1 MQQGQLKHLRR
12 EVRRKRICSDIALLP
27 QLRCPLIRIFQMTI
41 DLFIFIFDQC
51 SVEHFQF
58 HIATLLAIS
67 GDGDNLYERGGR
79 VGGGTRRQ

>member
-1 MQQGQLKHLRR
+1 
-12 EVRRKRICSDIALLP
+12 
-27 QLRCPLIRIFQMTI
+27 MTI
-41 DLFIFIFDQC
+41 DLCIFIFDQC

-67 GDGDNLYERGGR
+67 GGGDNLYERGGR